1 MITHRLALI
10 AGVAAAVVLA
20 GAAGI
25 PASASVPAGASVAGW
40 SITPSPNPRAGN
52 GLLQAVSC
60 PTTSA
65 CTAVGLHVRQSG
77 LGVTLAERRS
87 GGVWTVQSTPNPSGA
102 AASALNGVS
111 CPSGSACTAVGQFFV
126 KSGAELTLAERWDG
140 SKWAIHSIPNPPG
153 ARHSFLAAVACAS
166 PSSCTAVGGRD
177 TSAGAGLPLAE
188 QWNGRNWHI
197 TRTPNPVG
205 SRFSFLNDVSCT
217 APWSC
222 IAVGAKTDAFGN
234 PLGTVAERWDGARW
248 VIQPAPTSAQAGAGL
263 RGVACTAPSSCTA
276 VGGLNQGPLA
286 ERWDGTRWSV
296 QPVPAPAGAQFAQ
309 FNSVSCA
316 VSSCE
321 AVGGYLD
328 SSGEFVPLGEGWNGA
343 AWHAQPAPNPG
354 RASINYLQG
363 VSCPSPS
370 DCTAV
375 GLGNGFGAGTPI
387 TLGERWNGTR
397 WNLEAVPSP
406 IGAAANLLNGIA
418 CPATDA
424 CVAVGTAGPTRGIF
438 SAEALRWNG
447 RAWHLQQ
454 IPTLPGAN
462 LNAVSC
468 VTETDCVAV
477 GGSNAGTLAEHWDG
491 KHWTVQP
498 TPKPSGAPAPAF
510 FAVSCATASS
520 CMAVGTSNATGT
532 GGQFVVAEHWD
543 GHAWRV
549 VPAPGP
555 SNQPNNTFN
564 GVACPTSSACIAVGA
579 SGDASS
585 LTGTF
590 AERWNGNSWQV
601 QPMPTKNTPGGFLG
615 SVWCK
620 SPIACITTGATNAG
634 TLAERLSGTTW
645 RVLPTPTPPGT
656 QGAGIGSVSCTSLSA
671 CTATGLAF
679 GAPAGFPPQTLA
691 ERWNGARWRIQPTP
705 PLPGAGDMN
714 NFSVAC
720 PAQSACIAVAGF
732 ANDSHGSQTTLAEQW
747 RGSGAS
753 PAQTAPVAFSPRAYL
768 GIAGCIRAAMG
779 AGSAIGA
786 TATRIEAK
794 IKAPM
799 PPCRLPA

>member
-309 FNSVSCA
+309 LNSVSCA

-328 SSGEFVPLGEGWNGA
+328 SSGAFVPLGEGWNGA

-549 VPAPGP
+549 VPAEQHLQRGRVPNLVGLHRGRRLGRRLELDRDVRRAVERQQLAGPAHAHQEHPGRLPGQRLVQVADRLHHDRRHERRHAGRTAQRDHLARAAHPHPAGHPRRRHRQRVLHLAIGLHRHRASFRSP
-555 SNQPNNTFN
+555 SRLSPADPR
-564 GVACPTSSACIAVGA
+564 GAVERGAVAHPAHP
-579 SGDASS
+579 ASS
-585 LTGTF
+585 
-590 AERWNGNSWQV
+590 RSWRH
-601 QPMPTKNTPGGFLG
+601 
-615 SVWCK
+615 
-620 SPIACITTGATNAG
+620 
-634 TLAERLSGTTW
+634 E
-645 RVLPTPTPPGT
+645 
-656 QGAGIGSVSCTSLSA
+656 
-671 CTATGLAF
+671 
-679 GAPAGFPPQTLA
+679 
-691 ERWNGARWRIQPTP
+691 
-705 PLPGAGDMN
+705 
-714 NFSVAC
+714 
-720 PAQSACIAVAGF
+720 
-732 ANDSHGSQTTLAEQW
+732 
-747 RGSGAS
+747 
-753 PAQTAPVAFSPRAYL
+753 
-768 GIAGCIRAAMG
+768 
-779 AGSAIGA
+779 
-786 TATRIEAK
+786 
-794 IKAPM
+794 
-799 PPCRLPA
+799 